1 MININT
7 RRLNKNKQLVRALEP
22 GISLKKLDDSESDGQ
37 NGKQSLRSGSV
48 IIRNLI
54 ISSSEKNIYFKRE
67 N

>member
-54 ISSSEKNIYFKRE
+54 ISSSEKNIF
-67 N
+67 

>member
-7 RRLNKNKQLVRALEP
+7 RRLNKNKQLVGALEP

-48 IIRNLI
+48 IIKNLI
-54 ISSSEKNIYFKRE
+54 ISSSEKNIFLE

>member
-1 MININT
+1 MININM

-37 NGKQSLRSGSV
+37 NEKQSLRSGSV

-54 ISSSEKNIYFKRE
+54 ISSSEKNIF
-67 N
+67 

>member
-1 MININT
+1 MININM

-54 ISSSEKNIYFKRE
+54 ISSPEKNIF
-67 N
+67 

>member
-7 RRLNKNKQLVRALEP
+7 RRLNKNKQLVGALEP
-22 GISLKKLDDSESDGQ
+22 VISLKKLDDLESDGQ

-54 ISSSEKNIYFKRE
+54 ISSSEKNIF
-67 N
+67 

>member
-54 ISSSEKNIYFKRE
+54 ISSPEENIF
-67 N
+67 

>member
-1 MININT
+1 MININM

-54 ISSSEKNIYFKRE
+54 ISSSEKNIF
-67 N
+67 

>member
-1 MININT
+1 MININI

-54 ISSSEKNIYFKRE
+54 ISSSEKNIF
-67 N
+67 

>member
-1 MININT
+1 MININM

-22 GISLKKLDDSESDGQ
+22 GISLTKLDDSESDGQ

-54 ISSSEKNIYFKRE
+54 ISSSEKNIF
-67 N
+67 

>member
-1 MININT
+1 M

-54 ISSSEKNIYFKRE
+54 ISSSEKNIF
-67 N
+67 

>member
-54 ISSSEKNIYFKRE
+54 ISSPEKNIF
-67 N
+67 

>member
-1 MININT
+1 MININM

-22 GISLKKLDDSESDGQ
+22 VISLKKLDDSESDGQ

-54 ISSSEKNIYFKRE
+54 ISSSEKNIF
-67 N
+67 